1 MLNDERSK
9 TTTTKKVWLMF
20 MTTLGTRPAG
30 PHSQAADQ
38 GEVVGETWD
47 AQTGVEF
54 LIITLLR
61 LIIIIIF

>member
-30 PHSQAADQ
+30 PQAADQ

-54 LIITLLR
+54 LIITLLH

>member
-9 TTTTKKVWLMF
+9 TTTTKKIVWLMF

-30 PHSQAADQ
+30 PQAADQ

-54 LIITLLR
+54 LIITLLHLI
-61 LIIIIIF
+61 LIIIF